1 MVNQTCW
8 MFIGFSSEIDDC
20 RSQDNDMEVSWNRAT
35 PSHHPFRTMGF
46 SRSQKPSSYLGY
58 MAMESPIL
66 GGELPTNRL
75 GGLVHPSYK
84 WTTCPHKNPIYNQ
97 GELTHLRSVGS
108 SPPSIPRGDE
118 SPRFVGEK
126 WVPNGWIIS

>member
-46 SRSQKPSSYLGY
+46 SRSQKILVFIFFPVHKKPSSDKGV
-58 MAMESPIL
+58 AP
-66 GGELPTNRL
+66 
-75 GGLVHPSYK
+75 
-84 WTTCPHKNPIYNQ
+84 
-97 GELTHLRSVGS
+97 
-108 SPPSIPRGDE
+108 
-118 SPRFVGEK
+118 
-126 WVPNGWIIS
+126 